1 MMILFG
7 ILAVVSALG
16 IVLARWLGSIA
27 PPKVCLAVSVPV
39 FFISFSLL
47 LVTMPDGNWSSLGGD
62 VRDFGCNHIDARDDQ
77 CAPSCQKVTVFLMRI
92 A

>member
-47 LVTMPDGNWSSLGGD
+47 LVTMPDGNWSSLGVMCVISAVTTLMLVMIS
-62 VRDFGCNHIDARDDQ
+62 VRRLV
-77 CAPSCQKVTVFLMRI
+77 KK
-92 A
+92 

>member
-16 IVLARWLGSIA
+16 IVLARWLGAIA
-27 PPKVCLAVSVPV
+27 RPKVCLAVSVPV

-47 LVTMPDGNWSSLGGD
+47 LVTMPDGNWSSLGVMCGVSAVTTLMLLSIS
-62 VRDFGCNHIDARDDQ
+62 VRRLA
-77 CAPSCQKVTVFLMRI
+77 KK
-92 A
+92 